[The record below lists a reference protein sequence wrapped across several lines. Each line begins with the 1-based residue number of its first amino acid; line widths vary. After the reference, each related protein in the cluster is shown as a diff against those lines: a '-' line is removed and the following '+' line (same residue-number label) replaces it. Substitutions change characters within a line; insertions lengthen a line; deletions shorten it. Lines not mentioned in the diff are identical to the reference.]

1 MLEKLALE
9 MLVADSTR
17 GGYNIHLL
25 ERTEWFPGRNG
36 SHENWL

>member
-9 MLVADSTR
+9 MLVADSTS

-25 ERTEWFPGRNG
+25 ERNGVVPGKEWKP
-36 SHENWL
+36 